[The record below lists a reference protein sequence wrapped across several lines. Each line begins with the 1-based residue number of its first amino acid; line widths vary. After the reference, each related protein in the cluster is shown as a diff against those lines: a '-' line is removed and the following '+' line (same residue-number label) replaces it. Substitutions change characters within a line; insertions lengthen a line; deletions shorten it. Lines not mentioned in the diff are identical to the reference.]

1 MRSLNKKIFIVVIDL
16 MNERNILG
24 SMYKMVFI
32 CCFVLC
38 FGFIIFWVKFYVV
51 FCNNLKLIS
60 S

>member
-1 MRSLNKKIFIVVIDL
+1 

-60 S
+60 SGMLLFFEMR